1 MGMFCFQ
8 CEETAKGTGCTAQ
21 GVCGKVPSTAVVQD
35 NIIAALINMAAKT
48 EVITDTLDDILTE
61 GLFMTLTNVNFDE
74 AALQEKLANIKKNY
88 TTEENDFQAINLWQ
102 GDEDICSLRS
112 TLIMGLKGVAAYYHH
127 AKVLGYKD
135 TNISQWLFK
144 AMADLKNNHT
154 ADQWLDLLME
164 CGKTNFLTMELLDRA
179 NTETYGN
186 PEPTQ
191 VSFTIEPG
199 PFIVVT
205 GHDLKDLG
213 DLLEQTRDKG
223 VNIYTHSDMLPA
235 HGYPQLKKYPHFK
248 GNFGTAWHNQRQEFN
263 NIPGALLYT
272 TNCIQRPK
280 DSYLDRIFTTAA
292 VGFPATCHIT
302 PGINGTKDFTPVIE
316 KAIALGGYDVPQVMT
331 GINGGTATTTGF
343 GHKAILSQA
352 DKIIEA
358 VKNGDISHFFLV
370 GGCDGHKATR
380 NYYRDFVKAAPEDSI
395 ILTLACG
402 KFRFNDL
409 DLGNIGG
416 IPRLLD
422 MGQCNDA
429 YGAVK
434 VALAL
439 ADAFD
444 CDVNSLPLTLVLSWY
459 EQKAIAIVLSLLYLG
474 VKNIYVGPS
483 LPAFFSKNVLNILVD
498 KFNLTPIT
506 EPQEDLAKMLAKK

>member
-1 MGMFCFQ
+1 MSMFCFQ
-8 CEETAKGTGCTAQ
+8 CEETAKGMGCAVK
-21 GVCGKVPSTAVVQD
+21 GVCGKTATTAQLQD
-35 NIIAALINMAAKT
+35 YIIAALINMAAKT
-48 EVITDTLDDILTE
+48 QVITDTLDDLLTE
-61 GLFMTLTNVNFDE
+61 GLFMTLTNVNFDD
-74 AALQEKLANIKKNY
+74 AALQQKLDDIRKNY
-88 TTEENDFQAINLWQ
+88 TPEENDFQARDLWQ
-102 GDEDICSLRS
+102 GDEDIRSLRS

-135 TNISQWLFK
+135 TNISQQLFK
-144 AMADLKNNHT
+144 AMAAIKEDHT
-154 ADQWLDLLME
+154 ADQWLNLLME
-164 CGKTNFLTMELLDRA
+164 CGKTNFFTMELLDKA
-179 NTETYGN
+179 NTETYGD

-213 DLLEQTRDKG
+213 DLLEQTQNKG

-248 GNFGTAWHNQRQEFN
+248 GNFGTAWHNQRQEFD

-292 VGFPATCHIT
+292 VGYPSACHIS
-302 PGINGTKDFTPVIE
+302 PGVTGVKDFTPVIE
-316 KAIALGGYDVPQVMT
+316 KAIALKGYDTPQVRT

-358 VKNGDISHFFLV
+358 VKNRDISHFFLV
-370 GGCDGHKATR
+370 GGCDGHRENR
-380 NYYRDFVKAAPEDSI
+380 NYYRDFVKATPTDSI

-434 VALAL
+434 VTLAL
-439 ADAFD
+439 AEAFE
-444 CDVNSLPLTLVLSWY
+444 CDVNNLPLTLVLSWY
-459 EQKAIAIVLSLLYLG
+459 EQKAIAIVLTLLYLG

-483 LPAFFSKNVLNILVD
+483 LPAFFSENVLNILVE
-498 KFNLTPIT
+498 KFHLTPIT
-506 EPQEDLAKMLAKK
+506 ESKQDLEKILAKK